1 LKTAAMFEALSNFG
15 SAGTNLG
22 YSAYA
27 LALVGVWLTFGVSR
41 WHRERKATGR
51 QQRALEAGSSDPV
64 SLHPVIDPARCVGCS
79 ACTNA
84 CPEGKIIGMI
94 GGKAQLLD
102 PGSCIG
108 HGACKTSCP
117 VNAIELVFG
126 TARRGVDI
134 PVVSAQFESNVPG
147 LFIAGELGGMGL
159 IANAIEQGRQ
169 AIDAIARHE
178 KIGTP
183 DLFDVVIV
191 GGGPAGIAATLAAKE
206 KRLRYLTF
214 EQDSF
219 GGTVARYPRGKL
231 VMTRTAHLPLYGKV
245 RLRRVRKERLLA
257 LWQKVVQQTGV
268 EIQNGV
274 RVERISPE
282 PFGFEVT
289 TSNGVCRTATVLLA
303 TGRRGSPRRLGVPG
317 EELPKVVYSVDDP
330 AQYQGQRVLVVGG
343 GDSALEAAVVLS
355 RQPGT
360 QVTLS
365 YRGRSFDRA
374 KPANRQR
381 LEEAQRNGR
390 LSVQLASQVQS
401 ILPDRVLIESAG
413 QSQTLAQTLPN
424 DAVIICA
431 GGVMPTA
438 FLSEIGVLVETKYGT
453 PLRR

>member
-1 LKTAAMFEALSNFG
+1 MIESLSNLG
-15 SAGTNLG
+15 SGLGPTLG
-22 YSAYA
+22 YATYGV
-27 LALVGVWLTFGVSR
+27 ALVGLWLTLGAGR
-41 WHRERKATGR
+41 WVRERHALGR
-51 QQRALEAGSSDPV
+51 QQSALEAGSSEPI

-108 HGACKTSCP
+108 HGACKTVCP
-117 VNAIELVFG
+117 VDAIELVFG

-134 PVVSAQFESNVPG
+134 PVVSPQFQSNIPG

-159 IANAIEQGRQ
+159 IANAVEQGRQ
-169 AIDAIARHE
+169 AVDAIARHD

-206 KRLRYLTF
+206 KQLRYLTF

-231 VMTRTAHLPLYGKV
+231 VMTRPAHLPLYGNVK
-245 RLRRVRKERLLA
+245 LRRVRKERLLA

-274 RVERISPE
+274 KVERIEPQ

-303 TGRRGSPRRLGVPG
+303 TGRRGSPRRLGVSG
-317 EELPKVVYSVDDP
+317 EDLSKVVYSLDDP
-330 AQYQGQRVLVVGG
+330 AQYRGQRVLVVGG
-343 GDSALEAAVVLS
+343 GDSALEAAVAVS
-355 RQPGT
+355 RQPGSH
-360 QVTLS
+360 VTLS
-365 YRGRSFDRA
+365 YRGNSFDRA
-374 KPANRQR
+374 KPANRR
-381 LEEAQRNGR
+381 R
-390 LSVQLASQVQS
+390 
-401 ILPDRVLIESAG
+401 IEQAVSAG
-413 QSQTLAQTLPN
+413 EVRLLLNSIVRSIAVDAVTLDVSGQLLSLPN
-424 DAVIICA
+424 EAVIVCA
-431 GGVMPTA
+431 GGVLPTA
-438 FLSEIGVLVETKYGT
+438 FLADIGVLVETKYGT
-453 PLRR
+453 PMHVN

>member
-1 LKTAAMFEALSNFG
+1 MIESLSNLG
-15 SAGTNLG
+15 SGLGPTLG
-22 YSAYA
+22 YATYGV
-27 LALVGVWLTFGVSR
+27 ALVGLWLTLGAGR
-41 WHRERKATGR
+41 WVRERHALGR
-51 QQRALEAGSSDPV
+51 QQSALEAGSSEPI

-108 HGACKTSCP
+108 HGACKTVCP
-117 VNAIELVFG
+117 VDAIELVFG

-134 PVVSAQFESNVPG
+134 PVVSPQFQSNIPG

-159 IANAIEQGRQ
+159 IANAVEQGRQ
-169 AIDAIARHE
+169 AVDAIARHD

-206 KRLRYLTF
+206 KQLRYLTF

-231 VMTRTAHLPLYGKV
+231 VMTRPAHLPLYGKV
-245 RLRRVRKERLLA
+245 KLRRVRKERLLA

-274 RVERISPE
+274 KVERIEPQ

-303 TGRRGSPRRLGVPG
+303 TGRRGSPRRLGVSG
-317 EELPKVVYSVDDP
+317 EDLSKVVYSLDDP
-330 AQYQGQRVLVVGG
+330 AQYRGQRVLVVGG
-343 GDSALEAAVVLS
+343 GDSALEAAVAVS
-355 RQPGT
+355 RQPGSH
-360 QVTLS
+360 VTLS
-365 YRGRSFDRA
+365 YRGNSFDRA
-374 KPANRQR
+374 KPANRR
-381 LEEAQRNGR
+381 R
-390 LSVQLASQVQS
+390 
-401 ILPDRVLIESAG
+401 IEQAVSAG
-413 QSQTLAQTLPN
+413 EVRLLLNSIVRSIAVDAVTLDVSGQLLSLPN
-424 DAVIICA
+424 EAVIVCA
-431 GGVMPTA
+431 GGVLPTA
-438 FLSEIGVLVETKYGT
+438 FLADIGVLVETKYGT
-453 PLRR
+453 PMHVN

>member
-1 LKTAAMFEALSNFG
+1 MFDSIFNIGSGTGPAFG
-15 SAGTNLG
+15 
-22 YSAYA
+22 YA
-27 LALVGVWLTFGVSR
+27 TYGLALIGLWLTFGVGR
-41 WHRERKATGR
+41 WYRERKATGR
-51 QQRALEAGSSDPV
+51 QQRAIEAGSSEPV

-108 HGACKTSCP
+108 HGACKTVCP
-117 VNAIELVFG
+117 VDAIELVFG
-126 TARRGVDI
+126 TARRGIDI
-134 PVVSAQFESNVPG
+134 PVVSPQFESNVPG

-159 IANAIEQGRQ
+159 IANAVEQGRQ
-169 AIDAIARHE
+169 AMDAISRHD

-183 DLFDVVIV
+183 DVFDVVIV

-206 KRLRYLTF
+206 KQLRYLTF

-231 VMTRTAHLPLYGKV
+231 VMTRTAHLPLYGKI

-274 RVERISPE
+274 KVERITRE

-289 TSNGVCRTATVLLA
+289 TSNGICRTATVLLA

-317 EELPKVVYSVDDP
+317 EELPKVVYSLDDP
-330 AQYQGQRVLVVGG
+330 AQYQGQHVLVVGG
-343 GDSALEAAVVLS
+343 GDSALEAALAVS
-355 RQPGT
+355 RQPGAE
-360 QVTLS
+360 VTLS
-365 YRGRSFDRA
+365 YRGSSFDRA
-374 KPANRQR
+374 KPTNRR
-381 LEEAQRNGR
+381 RIEDALRNGSIKV
-390 LSVQLASQVQS
+390 LFNSQVRS
-401 ILPDRVLIESAG
+401 ISANAVVIDVSG
-413 QSQTLAQTLPN
+413 QPPPMRN

-431 GGVMPTA
+431 GGVLPTA
-438 FLSEIGVLVETKYGT
+438 FLAEIGVLVETMHGT
-453 PLRR
+453 PMRTNA

>member
-1 LKTAAMFEALSNFG
+1 MFDSIF
-15 SAGTNLG
+15 NLG
-22 YSAYA
+22 SSLSSGYA
-27 LALVGVWLTFGVSR
+27 PYGLALVGLWLTFGVGR

-51 QQRALEAGSSDPV
+51 QQRVIEAGSSEPV

-108 HGACKTSCP
+108 HGACKTVCP
-117 VNAIELVFG
+117 VDAIELVFG

-134 PVVSAQFESNVPG
+134 PVVSPQFESNVPG

-159 IANAIEQGRQ
+159 IANAVEQGRQ
-169 AIDAIARHE
+169 AMNAIARHD

-183 DLFDVVIV
+183 DVFDVVIV

-206 KRLRYLTF
+206 KQLRYLTF

-274 RVERISPE
+274 KVEQISRQ

-289 TSNGVCRTATVLLA
+289 TSNGICRTATVLLA

-317 EELPKVVYSVDDP
+317 EELPKVVYSLDDP
-330 AQYQGQRVLVVGG
+330 AQYQGQHVLVVGG
-343 GDSALEAAVVLS
+343 GDSALEAALS
-355 RQPGT
+355 VGRQPGA
-360 QVTLS
+360 QVVLS
-365 YRGRSFDRA
+365 YRGSNFDRA
-374 KPANRQR
+374 KPANRR
-381 LEEAQRNGR
+381 RIEDALRNGSIKV
-390 LSVQLASQVQS
+390 LFSSQVRS
-401 ILPDRVLIESAG
+401 ILADAVVIDVSG
-413 QSQTLAQTLPN
+413 QQQPVRN

-431 GGVMPTA
+431 GGVLPTA
-438 FLSEIGVLVETKYGT
+438 FLAEIGVLVETKYGT
-453 PLRR
+453 PMRTNA

>member
-1 LKTAAMFEALSNFG
+1 MFDTIFNIGSGTGPAFG
-15 SAGTNLG
+15 
-22 YSAYA
+22 YA
-27 LALVGVWLTFGVSR
+27 TYGLALVGLWLTFGVSR
-41 WHRERKATGR
+41 WYRERKATGR
-51 QQRALEAGSSDPV
+51 QQRAIEAGSSEPV

-94 GGKAQLLD
+94 GGKARLLD

-117 VNAIELVFG
+117 VDAIELVFG

-134 PVVSAQFESNVPG
+134 PVVSSQFESNVPG
-147 LFIAGELGGMGL
+147 LYIAGELGGMGL
-159 IANAIEQGRQ
+159 IANAVEQGRQ
-169 AIDAIARHE
+169 AMDAIARHE
-178 KIGTP
+178 KIGTL
-183 DLFDVVIV
+183 DVFDVVIV

-206 KRLRYLTF
+206 KQLRYLTF

-257 LWQKVVQQTGV
+257 LWQKVVQETGV

-274 RVERISPE
+274 KVERITRE

-289 TSNGVCRTATVLLA
+289 TSNGICRTATVLLA

-317 EELPKVVYSVDDP
+317 EELSKVVYSLDDT

-343 GDSALEAAVVLS
+343 GDSALEAAVAVS
-355 RQPGT
+355 RQSGT

-365 YRGRSFDRA
+365 YRGSSFDRA
-374 KPANRQR
+374 KPANRR
-381 LEEAQRNGR
+381 RIEDAMRTGTLKV
-390 LSVQLASQVQS
+390 LFHSQVRSIHVDQVILDNSGQQQS
-401 ILPDRVLIESAG
+401 VR
-413 QSQTLAQTLPN
+413 N
-424 DAVIICA
+424 DAVIVCA
-431 GGVMPTA
+431 GGVLPTA
-438 FLSEIGVLVETKYGT
+438 FLAEIGVLVETKYGT
-453 PLRR
+453 PMRASV

>member
-1 LKTAAMFEALSNFG
+1 MFDSIFN
-15 SAGTNLG
+15 AGTNLG
-22 YSAYA
+22 PTLGYA
-27 LALVGVWLTFGVSR
+27 TYGLALVGLWLTFGVGR
-41 WHRERKATGR
+41 WVRERQATGR
-51 QQRALEAGSSDPV
+51 QQKAMEAGSSEPI

-108 HGACKTSCP
+108 HGACKAVCP
-117 VNAIELVFG
+117 VDAIELVFG

-134 PVVSAQFESNVPG
+134 PVVSPHFESNVPG

-159 IANAIEQGRQ
+159 IANAVEQGRQ
-169 AIDAIARHE
+169 AMDAIARHD

-206 KRLRYLTF
+206 KKLRYLTF

-274 RVERISPE
+274 KVERISPE

-289 TSNGVCRTATVLLA
+289 TTNGICRAATVLLA
-303 TGRRGSPRRLGVPG
+303 TGRRGSPRRLGIPG
-317 EELPKVVYSVDDP
+317 ENLSKVVYSLDDP
-330 AQYQGQRVLVVGG
+330 AQYRGQRVIVVGG
-343 GDSALEAAVVLS
+343 GDSALEAALAVS
-355 RQPGT
+355 RQPDAR
-360 QVTLS
+360 VTLS
-365 YRGRSFDRA
+365 YRGSSFDRA
-374 KPANRQR
+374 KPTNRR
-381 LEEAQRNGR
+381 RIEEAVNEGR
-390 LSVQLASQVQS
+390 VKLLIGSQVRS
-401 ILPDRVLIESAG
+401 IQADAVTIDVAG
-413 QSQTLAQTLPN
+413 QLQTMPN
-424 DAVIICA
+424 DLVIVCA
-431 GGVMPTA
+431 GGVLPTA
-438 FLSEIGVLVETKYGT
+438 FLTQIGVLVETKYGT
-453 PLRR
+453 SMRANV

>member
-1 LKTAAMFEALSNFG
+1 MFDSLV
-15 SAGTNLG
+15 NLG
-22 YSAYA
+22 ASFGPTLGYA
-27 LALVGVWLTFGVSR
+27 TYGLALVGLWLTFGASR
-41 WHRERKATGR
+41 WVRERNATGR
-51 QQRALEAGSSDPV
+51 QQRALESGSGEPV
-64 SLHPVIDPARCVGCS
+64 SLHPIIDPARCVGCS

-108 HGACKTSCP
+108 HGACKTVCP
-117 VNAIELVFG
+117 VDAIELVFG

-134 PVVSAQFESNVPG
+134 PVVSSQFESNVPG

-159 IANAIEQGRQ
+159 IANAVEQGRQ
-169 AIDAIARHE
+169 AIDAIARHD
-178 KIGTP
+178 KIGSP
-183 DLFDVVIV
+183 DVFDVVIV

-206 KRLRYLTF
+206 KQLRYLTF

-274 RVERISPE
+274 KVERINPQ

-289 TSNGVCRTATVLLA
+289 TSNGICRTATVLLA

-317 EELPKVVYSVDDP
+317 EELSKVVYSLDDP

-343 GDSALEAAVVLS
+343 GDSALEAALAVA
-355 RQPGT
+355 RQPGA

-365 YRGRSFDRA
+365 YRGTSFDRA
-374 KPANRQR
+374 KPTNRR
-381 LEEAQRNGR
+381 RIEEAMRSGSARVLFN
-390 LSVQLASQVQS
+390 SQVRS
-401 ILPDRVLIESAG
+401 IQADAVIIDVGG
-413 QSQTLAQTLPN
+413 QQQAVAN
-424 DAVIICA
+424 DTVIICA
-431 GGVMPTA
+431 GGVLPTA
-438 FLSEIGVLVETKYGT
+438 FLAEIGVLVETKFGT
-453 PLRR
+453 PMRTNA

>member
-1 LKTAAMFEALSNFG
+1 MFDSMFNSGFQLG
-15 SAGTNLG
+15 SGVGG
-22 YSAYA
+22 YATYA
-27 LALVGVWLTFGVSR
+27 LALVGVWLTFGASR
-41 WHRERKATGR
+41 WRRERKAAGR
-51 QQRALEAGSSDPV
+51 QQLALESGSREPV

-84 CPEGKIIGMI
+84 CPEGSIIGMI

-134 PVVSAQFESNVPG
+134 PIVSAQFESNVPG

-169 AIDAIARHE
+169 AIAAIAKHAR
-178 KIGTP
+178 IGTP

-206 KRLRYLTF
+206 KQLRYLTF

-219 GGTVARYPRGKL
+219 GGTVARYPRAKL

-274 RVERISPE
+274 RVERISPQ

-289 TSNGVCRTATVLLA
+289 TSNGLCRTATVLLA
-303 TGRRGSPRRLGVPG
+303 TGRRGSPRRLDVPG
-317 EELPKVVYSVDDP
+317 EDLAKVVYSVDDP
-330 AQYQGQRVLVVGG
+330 SQYQDQRVLVVGG
-343 GDSALEAAVVLS
+343 GDSALEAAVRLS
-355 RQPGT
+355 RQPGA

-365 YRGRSFDRA
+365 YRGHNFDRA
-374 KPANRQR
+374 KPDNRR
-381 LEEAQRNGR
+381 SLDDAVRAGR
-390 LSVQLASQVQS
+390 IAVLYGSQVRA
-401 ILPDRVLIESAG
+401 ILPEQVVVELAAG
-413 QSQTLAQTLPN
+413 RQTLHN
-424 DAVIICA
+424 DTVIICA
-431 GGVMPTA
+431 GGTLPTA
-438 FLSEIGVLVETKYGT
+438 FLTDIGVLVETKYGT
-453 PLRR
+453 AMRAHA

>member
-1 LKTAAMFEALSNFG
+1 MLESLASLGSNLG
-15 SAGTNLG
+15 PALG
-22 YSAYA
+22 YSTYG
-27 LALVGVWLTFGVSR
+27 LALVGLWLAFGASR

-51 QQRALEAGSSDPV
+51 QQRAIEAGSTEPV

-108 HGACKTSCP
+108 HGACKTVCP
-117 VNAIELVFG
+117 VDAIELVFG
-126 TARRGVDI
+126 TAKRGVDI
-134 PVVSAQFESNVPG
+134 PVVSTQFESNVPG

-159 IANAIEQGRQ
+159 IANAVEQGRQ
-169 AIDAIARHE
+169 AVDAIARHN
-178 KIGTP
+178 KIGMA
-183 DLFDVVIV
+183 DIFDVVIV

-206 KRLRYLTF
+206 KQLRYLTF

-219 GGTVARYPRGKL
+219 GGTVARYPRAKL

-257 LWQKVVQQTGV
+257 LWQKVVQQSGV

-274 RVERISPE
+274 RVERIIPQ

-289 TSNGVCRTATVLLA
+289 TSNGICRTATVLLA

-317 EELPKVVYSVDDP
+317 EDLSKVVYSLDDP
-330 AQYQGQRVLVVGG
+330 GQYRGQRVLVVGG
-343 GDSALEAAVVLS
+343 GDSALEAAVTVS
-355 RQPGT
+355 RQPGA

-365 YRGRSFDRA
+365 YRGTGFDRA
-374 KPANRQR
+374 KPANRR
-381 LEEAQRNGR
+381 RIEEAMRTGGVAVLFGSQVRSILADQVIVGR
-390 LSVQLASQVQS
+390 ASQQQQSVQ
-401 ILPDRVLIESAG
+401 
-413 QSQTLAQTLPN
+413 N

-431 GGVMPTA
+431 GGVLPTA
-438 FLSEIGVLVETKYGT
+438 FLAEIGVLVETKYGT
-453 PLRR
+453 PMRVNG